1 MIAMTYIDKRAAT
14 IEAMKDYENMK
25 HILASTSQE
34 VKDEY
39 EDIISIS
46 GVSIDG
52 MPKAHNPKAGEN
64 KIVSGLDKINVMRER
79 YSQAV
84 EYMKWFK
91 PAWKLLTDD
100 EQFILKEF
108 YMNGNQRSG
117 ASARIEV
124 RLAYSA
130 RQVDRLRHK
139 ALEKLIRS
147 LYGR

>member
-39 EDIISIS
+39 EDIISLS

>member
-39 EDIISIS
+39 EDIISLS

-117 ASARIEV
+117 ASARIEL

>member
-39 EDIISIS
+39 EDIISVS

-117 ASARIEV
+117 ASARIEI